1 MLLNVG
7 GDTMLCSVPTGVS
20 DICSAPLQH
29 SQCICL
35 LQTLVDIRLAA
46 ETVGNELKDIQRLL
60 QVLEK
65 LFALVTPAKQKC
77 VPLRHWR
84 SCMPECILSSA
95 CQAHAFDT
103 CIMRSNGVR
112 GTSCCG
118 ICTPGGACAHTGSRP
133 LRGERSRWALS
144 RPFYVYISSSWW
156 LHECISLCKLAS
168 ASAEVLD

>member
-29 SQCICL
+29 SQCVCP

-84 SCMPECILSSA
+84 RCMPEC
-95 CQAHAFDT
+95 T
-103 CIMRSNGVR
+103 
-112 GTSCCG
+112 
-118 ICTPGGACAHTGSRP
+118 
-133 LRGERSRWALS
+133 
-144 RPFYVYISSSWW
+144 
-156 LHECISLCKLAS
+156 
-168 ASAEVLD
+168 